1 MTFLPCLINP
11 VLADLLLNNYSGQS
25 KLVHCFI
32 LYCKTNQNS
41 MKRPLLIF
49 AVCIYYL
56 TVMAQENFDSVRI
69 RTVQVAENLYFLKG
83 SGGNIGV
90 FIGKEGTLMIDDQ
103 FAPLSNKING
113 AIKTLSPHDIRFLVN
128 THLHGDHSGGN
139 ENFKKMGVTIVA
151 HHMVRDRMSKEKMN
165 EDKTITPPRP
175 EDAWPVISF
184 SSKLYFYLNQE
195 DIELL
200 HVSPAHTDGDV
211 VIHFKKANVYHM
223 GDMFVTYG
231 YPYIDYGN
239 GGSINGFISS
249 LDVFLN
255 MMDDKTK
262 VIPGHGELCTKAD
275 VKRFRDRLAEIR
287 DEVAAALKKGKMS
300 EEITSLPIASKYD
313 AEWGSNFLK
322 GKDFVLQIA
331 ENLKAQTAKK

>member
-1 MTFLPCLINP
+1 
-11 VLADLLLNNYSGQS
+11 
-25 KLVHCFI
+25 
-32 LYCKTNQNS
+32 
-41 MKRPLLIF
+41 MKRSPLILVI
-49 AVCIYYL
+49 CISCL
-56 TVMAQENFDSVRI
+56 TVKAQENFDTVKI
-69 RTVQVAENLYFLKG
+69 RTVQVVENLYFLKG

-90 FIGKEGTLMIDDQ
+90 FLGKDGTLMIDDQ
-103 FAPLSNKING
+103 FAQLSNKING

-128 THLHGDHSGGN
+128 THIHGDHSGGN

-151 HHMVRDRMSKEKMN
+151 HDMVRDRMSKEKIN
-165 EDKTITPPRP
+165 DDKTVTPPRP

-184 SSKLYFYLNQE
+184 SDKLNFYLNQE

-211 VIHFKKANVYHM
+211 VVHFKKANVFHM

-249 LDVFLN
+249 LDTFLS

-275 VKRFRDRLAEIR
+275 VKKFRDRLAEFR
-287 DEVAAALKKGKMS
+287 DEVAGALKKGKKP
-300 EEITSLPIASKYD
+300 EDIANLPVASKYD
-313 AEWGSNFLK
+313 AEWGGGFLK
-322 GKDFVLQIA
+322 GKDFILQIA
-331 ENLKAQTAKK
+331 ENLKATQTVKK

>member
-1 MTFLPCLINP
+1 ME
-11 VLADLLLNNYSGQS
+11 
-25 KLVHCFI
+25 
-32 LYCKTNQNS
+32 
-41 MKRPLLIF
+41 RPLLILI
-49 AVCIYYL
+49 VCVYCL
-56 TVMAQENFDSVRI
+56 PVMAQENFDTVKI

-103 FAPLSNKING
+103 YAPLSNKING

-128 THLHGDHSGGN
+128 THIHGDHSGGN

-151 HHMVRDRMSKEKMN
+151 HDKVRDRMSKEKIN
-165 EDKTITPPRP
+165 EDKTVTPPRP

-211 VIHFKKANVYHM
+211 VIHFKKANVFHM

-231 YPYIDYGN
+231 YPYIDYSN

-249 LDVFLN
+249 LDVFLD

-275 VKRFRDRLAEIR
+275 VKRFRDRLAEIH
-287 DEVAAALKKGKMS
+287 DEVAAALKKGKKA

-313 AEWGSNFLK
+313 AEWGGGFLK

-331 ENLKAQTAKK
+331 ENLKATQPAKK